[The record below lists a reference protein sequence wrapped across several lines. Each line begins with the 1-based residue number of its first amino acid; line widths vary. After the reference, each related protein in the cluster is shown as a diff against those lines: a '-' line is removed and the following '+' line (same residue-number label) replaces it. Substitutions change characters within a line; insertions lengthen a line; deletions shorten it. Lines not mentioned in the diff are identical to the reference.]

1 MDPAIGSVVA
11 SAQANAPAGPGPA
24 PALSPPDDTAEVP
37 LDSVTSYADA
47 VTRRSEVFLLAT
59 QARQQD
65 QQARLDRMR
74 ANFNEAQ
81 ERRTERLREMN
92 ALRDMA
98 IEQAKKD
105 DEVLK
110 KYIAMI

>member
-1 MDPAIGSVVA
+1 MDATIGPVATPPQAAPA
-11 SAQANAPAGPGPA
+11 AGPGNAPEL
-24 PALSPPDDTAEVP
+24 PALDDTADVAQ
-37 LDSVTSYADA
+37 DSVASYAEA
-47 VTRRSEVFLLAT
+47 VSRRTELLMLAA
-59 QARQQD
+59 QSRQQD
-65 QQARLDRMR
+65 QQMRLDRMR